1 MAVQKLDNVLAD
13 LEAAAD
19 KLNVKVSYEA
29 LQETVG
35 GGGLCKVKGT
45 FRVIIDKRGTVGE
58 KVSTL
63 ARALSTFD
71 LEGIFLTPA
80 ARDIVEQHQAL
91 LRQSGVA
98 LA

>member
-1 MAVQKLDNVLAD
+1 MAGPKLDNVLSD
-13 LEAAAD
+13 LENAAE
-19 KLNVKVSYEA
+19 KLGVKVSYEA

-63 ARALSTFD
+63 ARALASFD
-71 LEGIFLTPA
+71 LEGIFLPPA
-80 ARDIVEQHQAL
+80 AREIVEQHQAL
-91 LRQSGVA
+91 TRKSA
-98 LA
+98 

>member
-1 MAVQKLDNVLAD
+1 MAGPKLDNVLTD

-19 KLNVKVSYEA
+19 KLGVRVSYEA

-35 GGGLCKVKGT
+35 GGGLCKVKGV

-63 ARALSTFD
+63 ARALAAFD
-71 LEGIFLTPA
+71 LGGIFLSPA

-91 LRQSGVA
+91 TRQSA
-98 LA
+98 